1 MQIGAFEIH
10 EPVPKLKEP
19 HALTMLRP
27 WVDVGSVGGL
37 ALTRLER
44 HFGAT
49 ELGKLARPGNFLDFT
64 RYRPVISM
72 REGRREIT
80 VPNSFINYAVREN
93 GHDFLFLRL
102 LEPHMFGEDYT
113 DSIVEVLTTFG
124 VKRYAL
130 LGAMYDAVP
139 HTRPLLVTGSIAGQ
153 DIQRQANDARVAQS
167 TYEGPT
173 TINYLV
179 SNKITEL
186 GIETA
191 SVIVHLPQ
199 YAQLEEDFTGTARLL
214 EVLQS
219 FYGLP
224 DHLIDYK
231 KGESQ
236 YQDLTRAMAQNP
248 RLKPV
253 IQQLEQDYD
262 ARQTQAAKG
271 EPAPLAP
278 EVEDFLRE
286 MDQRF
291 DAN

>member
-1 MQIGAFEIH
+1 MRIGAFEIE
-10 EPVPKLKEP
+10 EPVPELKEP

-80 VPNSFINYAVREN
+80 VPNSFINYAVRED

-113 DSIVEVLTTFG
+113 DSIVELLKTFG

-153 DIQRQANDARVAQS
+153 DIRQQADAARVEQS

-179 SNKITEL
+179 SNQLSEL
-186 GIETA
+186 GIDTA

-224 DHLIDYK
+224 DHLIDYE
-231 KGESQ
+231 KGKSQ
-236 YQDLTRAMAQNP
+236 YQDLTKAMAQNP

-253 IQQLEQDYD
+253 IQQLERNYD
-262 ARQTQAAKG
+262 ARGAQGTTD
-271 EPAPLAP
+271 EPSPFAP